1 MTKPDKFARETDAFY
16 VLADMPSESNP
27 AKSYEIRTSKRD
39 GKTYCVCP
47 AWIHK
52 ARKGDGICKH
62 IATFNRTAPAP
73 VVVYSFE
80 EFVRVKRGLSLIT
93 DDSVVNPTNKVRRQ

>member
-1 MTKPDKFARETDAFY
+1 MQPSKFIRETDAFY

-27 AKSYEIRTSKRD
+27 AKSYELRTSKRD

-62 IATFNRTAPAP
+62 IAAFNRTVPVP
-73 VVVYSFE
+73 VVVYNFD
-80 EFVRVKRGLSLIT
+80 EFVKVKRGIHLICDT
-93 DDSVVNPTNKVRRQ
+93 KSVESEVKVRRA